1 MLLHRFDFPNR
12 DIFPNLEDYCY
23 LAARE
28 VVLPLSAPVI
38 STEDRSTRLAVTIAD
53 LRIQEQAA
61 LNAYQKVKL
70 EIERTY
76 RINEIKCTII
86 RAAA

>member
-1 MLLHRFDFPNR
+1 MVP
-12 DIFPNLEDYCY
+12 
-23 LAARE
+23 
-28 VVLPLSAPVI
+28 PLSAPVI

>member
-1 MLLHRFDFPNR
+1 
-12 DIFPNLEDYCY
+12 LEDYCY

-28 VVLPLSAPVI
+28 VVPPLSAPVI

>member
-1 MLLHRFDFPNR
+1 LTSQTA
-12 DIFPNLEDYCY
+12 IFLPNLEDYCY

-28 VVLPLSAPVI
+28 VAPLLSAPVV
-38 STEDRSTRLAVTIAD
+38 STEDRSTRLAVTTAD

-70 EIERTY
+70 EIDSEL
-76 RINEIKCTII
+76 
-86 RAAA
+86 

>member
-1 MLLHRFDFPNR
+1 MTSLTTIFLL
-12 DIFPNLEDYCY
+12 NLEDYCY

-28 VVLPLSAPVI
+28 VVPPLSAPVI

-70 EIERTY
+70 EIGSEL
-76 RINEIKCTII
+76 
-86 RAAA
+86 